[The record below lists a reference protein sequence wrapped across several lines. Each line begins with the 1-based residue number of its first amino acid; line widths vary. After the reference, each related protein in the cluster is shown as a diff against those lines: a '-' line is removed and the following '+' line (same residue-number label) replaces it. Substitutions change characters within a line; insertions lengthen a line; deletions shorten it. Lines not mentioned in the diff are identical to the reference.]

1 MKFKSC
7 LRVCHLFILSIS
19 TLLVSGQAGEWV
31 DLFDGK
37 TLDGWSIK
45 SGTCTYHVEDGAI
58 VGTTVLGSPN
68 TFLCTDRTYSDFVLE
83 FEVMCDPELNS
94 GVQFRS
100 IAPEGE
106 TVFIFRNN
114 EGDVSKRENH
124 AGRLYGYQVEIARQ
138 SGGAAGG
145 VYDEARRAFFLDR
158 PEPGS
163 DASKAF
169 KDDGWNQYRVEAI
182 GNHIVTYVNGQK
194 CADFYDDMTYEGII
208 GLQVHSIRAET
219 NPEYQVRW
227 KNIRLMEK

>member
-1 MKFKSC
+1 MKFKYC
-7 LRVCHLFILSIS
+7 LRLCHLFILSIS
-19 TLLVSGQAGEWV
+19 ALLVSGQTGEWV

-45 SGTCTYHVEDGAI
+45 SGTCTFHVEDGAI

-100 IAPEGE
+100 TAPEGE

-114 EGDVSKRENH
+114 EGEISKRENH

-138 SGGAAGG
+138 SGGGAGG

-163 DASKAF
+163 DAAKAF

-182 GNHIVTYVNGQK
+182 GNHIVTYVNGHK
-194 CADFYDDMTYEGII
+194 CADFHDDMTHEGII
-208 GLQVHSIRAET
+208 GLQVHSIQAET